1 MTDPI
6 KNLIA
11 ARSRDTIGPSLRQLY
26 HLAVEGCAQ
35 ANRRASMLERIHQEE
50 TDEMHREL
58 ETLRAYR
65 DETEAALR
73 QLPLRVK
80 KSWQERLCGHLHALG
95 LLRRATYRDDALA
108 REVRR

>member
-1 MTDPI
+1 MKRP
-6 KNLIA
+6 
-11 ARSRDTIGPSLRQLY
+11 RDTVGPSLRQLY

-35 ANRRASMLERIHQEE
+35 ANRRASMLERVHQEE

-80 KSWQERLCGHLHALG
+80 KSWQDRLKFHLRDLG
-95 LLRRATYRDDALA
+95 LLRHSTWRDLA
-108 REVRR
+108 E